1 MTASWTLNDE
11 LASRSR
17 LASYAPSP
25 RASAAAQL
33 ALLIALGAL
42 ASILTSIAASPIRLP
57 GHAILRGT
65 LPLICGLSLAPRRG
79 AGTIMSLAAM
89 VAFALMML
97 VGATRVSFAAV
108 AGLAMLGPL
117 LDLVTT
123 RAANLGWQLYVR
135 FAAAGLA
142 ANLIA
147 FAVRFATG
155 STATAAGRAGGG
167 HGAGRGMGLGGGNG
181 MGGGRGAGGQ
191 ALQLAQEIPWTT
203 MLFSFALFGAVAGL
217 VCGAIWFRSNPRQV
231 RETEPPMNAN
241 KRK

>member
-11 LASRSR
+11 LAARSR
-17 LASYAPSP
+17 LANYAPTP
-25 RASAAAQL
+25 GASAAAQL
-33 ALLIALGAL
+33 VLLIALGAL
-42 ASILTSIAASPIRLP
+42 AAILTSIAAGPIRLP

-89 VAFALMML
+89 AAFALMSL
-97 VGATRVSFAAV
+97 VGATRVPFAAV
-108 AGLAMLGPL
+108 AGLALLGPL

-147 FAVRFATG
+147 FAVRFVTGATATG
-155 STATAAGRAGGG
+155 AGRAGGG
-167 HGAGRGMGLGGGNG
+167 HGAGLGGGNG
-181 MGGGRGAGGQ
+181 MGGGRGTGGGQ
-191 ALQLAQEIPWTT
+191 AQQLAQEIPWTT
-203 MLFSFALFGAVAGL
+203 MLLSFALFGAVAGL
-217 VCGAIWFRSNPRQV
+217 VCGVIWFRANPRRPQ
-231 RETEPPMNAN
+231 TP
-241 KRK
+241 

>member
-1 MTASWTLNDE
+1 MTASWTVNDE
-11 LASRSR
+11 LAARSR
-17 LASYAPSP
+17 LANYVPSP
-25 RASAAAQL
+25 GASAAAQL

-42 ASILTSIAASPIRLP
+42 AATLTSIAASPIRLP

-65 LPLICGLSLAPRRG
+65 LPLICGLSRG

-89 VAFALMML
+89 VAFALITF
-97 VGATRVSFAAV
+97 VGATRVPFATV

-123 RAANLGWQLYVR
+123 RAADLGWQLYVR

-155 STATAAGRAGGG
+155 TTVVGASRAGGG
-167 HGAGRGMGLGGGNG
+167 HGTGRGLGLGGGNG
-181 MGGGRGAGGQ
+181 MGGGRGLGGQ
-191 ALQLAQEIPWTT
+191 AQQLAQEIPWTT
-203 MLFSFALFGAVAGL
+203 MLLSFALFGAVAGL
-217 VCGAIWFRSNPRQV
+217 VCGVIWFRAHPR
-231 RETEPPMNAN
+231 RA
-241 KRK
+241 

>member
-1 MTASWTLNDE
+1 MTASWTMNDE

-17 LASYAPSP
+17 LANYAPSP
-25 RASAAAQL
+25 GASAAAQL

-42 ASILTSIAASPIRLP
+42 AAILTSIAASPIRLP

-89 VAFALMML
+89 VAFALMTI
-97 VGATRVSFAAV
+97 VDATRVPFAAV
-108 AGLAMLGPL
+108 AGLALLGPL

-123 RAANLGWQLYVR
+123 RATNLGWQLYIR

-155 STATAAGRAGGG
+155 STATGVGRAGGG
-167 HGAGRGMGLGGGNG
+167 HGAGLGLGGGNG

-191 ALQLAQEIPWTT
+191 GLRLAPEISWTA
-203 MLFSFALFGAVAGL
+203 MLVSFALFGAVAGL
-217 VCGAIWFRSNPRQV
+217 ACGVIWFRSNPRSPQ
-231 RETEPPMNAN
+231 PS
-241 KRK
+241 